1 MSLAL
6 QHGGLYHVNGLFITH
21 VSEDIDVGAEF
32 FLSKKT
38 TRWQGSNS
46 DLRSEVRGIKRSATM
61 YHQKYM

>member
-32 FLSKKT
+32 FCLRKQRVGKVR
-38 TRWQGSNS
+38 TRTY
-46 DLRSEVRGIKRSATM
+46 DLKSGIKRSATM